1 MADKNKPMKTKSSA
15 KPPSKHNR
23 KYGSN
28 TGGRGADGKF
38 GPGNPGK
45 PKGARHKVTQAVA
58 EILEGDGEALARKAV
73 ELALEGNMKALHLC
87 IARLLPPKKDT
98 PVTFEIPPME
108 TADDAVTALGA
119 IMQAVAD
126 GEITPAEGSTVG
138 GLIEGFRKALETQ
151 DLERRI
157 IELENAK

>member
-1 MADKNKPMKTKSSA
+1 MSKSG
-15 KPPSKHNR
+15 R
-23 KYGSN
+23 KYGEN
-28 TGGRGADGKF
+28 TGNRSADGKF

-58 EILEGDGEALARKAV
+58 EILEGEGEALARKAV

-87 IARLLPPKKDT
+87 IARLLPPKKGT
-98 PVTFEIPPME
+98 PITFDIPPME
-108 TADDAVTALGA
+108 TTDDAVTALGA

-138 GLIEGFRKALETQ
+138 GLIEGFLKALEMQ

-157 IELENAK
+157 SELENAK